1 MTAQT
6 AYPLAG
12 GRMNARTLYLA
23 TFLGAS
29 VSLAACGFGPTEHG
43 SFDRTLDVSGPLRLE
58 LASASGAV
66 RITGTADNKVHI
78 HGEVS
83 AGSFMGN
90 AKEELEKVISAPP
103 IEQRAGIIRVGKSAN
118 GFRNTSIA
126 YTIEVPRE
134 TELSVSAA
142 SGSQEIKNVR
152 GPVNLDSASGS
163 VRVDGVD
170 RTVTIKSASGSI
182 HLQNLG
188 DDARVSSASGGIEVN
203 SVKGDLRAHA
213 LSASIN
219 ITGPGGRVEAET
231 VSGSVT
237 VVGANNDVKASS
249 ASGGIKVAGNPS
261 GNSYWHL
268 KTVSGSVEVSVP
280 RDAGFHLSAEA
291 VSGEI
296 RTDLPIVIED
306 HDKHSLRAHFGT
318 PGGRVEVRT
327 ISGGIRVQPA
337 S

>member
-1 MTAQT
+1 
-6 AYPLAG
+6 
-12 GRMNARTLYLA
+12 MNARTLYLSTLLA
-23 TFLGAS
+23 AS
-29 VSLAACGFGPTEHG
+29 ASLAACGFGPTEHG

-58 LASASGAV
+58 LASASGAI
-66 RITGTADNKVHI
+66 RIKGTATDNKVHI

-83 AGSFMGN
+83 AGTFLGS
-90 AKEELEKVISAPP
+90 AKDELDKVISSPP
-103 IEQRAGIIRVGKSAN
+103 IEQHAGVIRIGKSVN

-142 SGSQEIKNVR
+142 SGSQEIQNVR

-170 RTVTIKSASGSI
+170 RSVTIRSASGSI
-182 HLQNLG
+182 HAANLG
-188 DDARVSSASGGIEVN
+188 DDARITAASGSIEIN
-203 SVKGDLRAHA
+203 SIKGDLRAHA
-213 LSASIN
+213 ISGSIN
-219 ITGPGGRVEAET
+219 ITAPGGRVEAET
-231 VSGSVT
+231 AKGSVT

-268 KTVSGSVEVSVP
+268 KTASGSVEVSVP
-280 RDAGFHLSAEA
+280 KDAGFHLSAEA

-296 RTDLPIVIED
+296 RADLPIVIED
-306 HDKHSLRAHFGT
+306 QDKHSLRAHVGT

-327 ISGGIRVQPA
+327 VSGGIRVQPA